1 MSNNSSGNVYS
12 GTLLSDTGAPLKD
25 VEVKIRYTNPS
36 GQSIL
41 TTVKT
46 GGDGTW
52 RNSLPNGIDPSTVT
66 ITFVRT
72 GFSSFTIKNPKP
84 TETFT
89 FPPSQID
96 QYRGGTLNFKAGF
109 ESGKYL
115 VSSLD
120 SYDQGLLNYELS
132 NIIKFFNA
140 YSGSYTAI
148 KIEASESEI
157 PNYDREPSASNG
169 TANSNFGKSLNQN
182 VLSTYRA
189 NNLSTYI
196 QKYFTDN
203 GQPTPTVNKNPIVS
217 KAPTPLPS
225 PFPARDTPEY
235 QNVLNKYKQYQYVRI
250 SAILTGPPCAEVPFD
265 GAQFGKVDI
274 PKPPGSKTISLNA
287 FNFPDR
293 FGFSATGQPTDVI
306 YDDVFHQAPTAP
318 GSLLSWGFFAYLK
331 MGQNP
336 SPPFPNQKEFGN
348 KPYRTLVT
356 TKDVYASL
364 LADWFIQRDGTTNPN
379 TPGLIGIEIYN
390 WNKLRANEA
399 GRSFSINPR
408 DAKANIDYMFESTPK
423 LYTSTTSLNSSTIT
437 ATEYEKIETK
447 VYSYTITRAPRVY
460 DISNVPD
467 FGTFSIY
474 YQAGNLVA
482 PSVFG
487 YKICSD

>member
-1 MSNNSSGNVYS
+1 MPNDYS

-96 QYRGGTLNFKAGF
+96 QYRGGTLNFNAGF

-120 SYDQGLLNYELS
+120 SYDQGLLNYELA
-132 NIIKFFNA
+132 NIVKFFNA

-148 KIEASESEI
+148 KITASESEI

-169 TANSNFGKSLNQN
+169 TANPNFGKSLNQK

-189 NNLSTYI
+189 DNLSTYI

-203 GQPTPTVNKNPIVS
+203 GQPAPVINKNPIVS

-225 PFPARDTPEY
+225 PFPARDTPAY
-235 QNVLNKYKQYQYVRI
+235 QDVLSKYKQYQYVKI
-250 SAILTGPPCAEVPFD
+250 SAILTGPPCVEVPFN
-265 GAQFGKVDI
+265 GTQFGKVDI
-274 PKPPGSKTISLNA
+274 SKPPGAKTISLNA
-287 FNFPDR
+287 FTFPDR
-293 FGFSATGQPTDVI
+293 FGFSATGQPADVV
-306 YDDVFHQAPTAP
+306 YDDVFYQEPKAV

-331 MGQNP
+331 MGKTPN
-336 SPPFPNQKEFGN
+336 PPFPNQSEFGN
-348 KPYRTLVT
+348 KPYRTLVA

-364 LADWFIQRDGTTNPN
+364 LADWFIQRDGTVNST
-379 TPGLIGIEIYN
+379 TPGVIGVEISN
-390 WNKLRANEA
+390 WNKQRV
-399 GRSFSINPR
+399 GPSFSINPR
-408 DAKANIDYMFESTPK
+408 DAKANLDYMFDVIPKFRIGTTP
-423 LYTSTTSLNSSTIT
+423 SNGSTIT
-437 ATEYEKIETK
+437 ATEYEKLETK
-447 VYSYTITRAPRVY
+447 VYSYTILRAPRVY
-460 DISNVPD
+460 DISNIPD

-474 YQAGNLVA
+474 YQAGNLIA